1 MSFQYPFALFA
12 LLAIPVLIIIY
23 ILRNRYKEETAPST
37 YLWELSEKF
46 LKKRN
51 PLRRIEHLLSLI
63 VQILA
68 IAGMAFALAHPQ
80 FTLKESADNIVF
92 VLDNTAS
99 MQMTHEENGDQKT
112 RFELAKEEILK
123 VVDESVSGCK
133 FTLIAASNDN
143 DEGYALVCS
152 DVADKSQFGLFLNNV
167 KLTSYTGDLSYAL
180 NQTQGMFLNGTSN
193 VCYVATDKV
202 LPNVN
207 FEAENLNLID
217 VSFAETKDITAAGSK
232 YPSGSQTYTI
242 GDKKYA
248 TYTSDHNYALT
259 SLSFSIANSGM
270 MNITTGIVN
279 YNDPT
284 RDLKVRINY
293 YVDDVYYGYYNV
305 TYNKSEQTEGEE
317 WILGDSHEFTIPL
330 EAKDGD
336 DFLLAKKVKAEIVNE
351 DCLKDDNT
359 FVAFDY
365 DVVTSTNVLVISN
378 TPLYLNAM
386 FKSIDDVALTVVS
399 SSSYTSNY
407 NRYTGYDLYVIDGI
421 NLTEEV
427 YPKDGAVWLLDQD
440 DPLPGAGYTF
450 VSTEVFDEEEA
461 TAGNYG
467 FRPTYANNTDDMLY
481 NQLVNNIPQNQ
492 LTLYSYQKYN
502 LTTDYTTL
510 VSYTTDTG
518 STYPIIF
525 AGKNN
530 YDQRQ
535 VVFGFRLSNSNL
547 PLLYDFMAWTKNII
561 SYTDPVLMSQFN
573 YEVKDT
579 AVINYTDDVATMVI
593 TTPSGKKENFKHG
606 SADSQS
612 YVLEEVGGY
621 EVKINYQDN
630 SYETLYLFS
639 AYSRKEENPVLVDT
653 DAAYVLE
660 TSSNTKKGDGLF
672 DNILPVV
679 IVAAVL
685 FAADWIMYAHEQF

>member
-12 LLAIPVLIIIY
+12 LLAIPVLIVIY

-68 IAGMAFALAHPQ
+68 IAGMSFALAHPQ
-80 FTLKESADNIVF
+80 ITLKESADNIVF

-99 MQMTHEENGDQKT
+99 MQMTHEGKT
-112 RFELAKEEILK
+112 RFELAKEEITK
-123 VVDESVSGCK
+123 TVNEAVNGCK

-143 DEGYALVCS
+143 DDGYALVCS
-152 DVADKSQFGLFLNNV
+152 DVSDKAKFGLFLDNV
-167 KLTSYTGDLSYAL
+167 QLTNYTGDLSYAIA
-180 NQTQGMFLNGTSN
+180 QTQGMFLNGNAN

-217 VSFAETKDITAAGSK
+217 VSYSKTKDITASGSK
-232 YPSGSQTYTI
+232 YPSGSQVYTI
-242 GDKKYA
+242 GNKKYA
-248 TYTSDHNYALT
+248 TYSEDYNYALT
-259 SLSFSIANSGM
+259 SLDFTIANSGM
-270 MNITTGIVN
+270 MLINTGIVN

-284 RDLKVRINY
+284 RDLKIRVNY
-293 YVDDVYYGYYNV
+293 YVDDKYYGFYNV
-305 TYNKSEQTEGEE
+305 TYNKTEPTEGEE
-317 WILGDSHEFTIPL
+317 WILGDSHVFTIPL
-330 EAKDGD
+330 EAKDD
-336 DFLLAKKVKAEIVNE
+336 DNFQLAKSVKAVIVNE
-351 DCLKDDNT
+351 DSFVSDNT
-359 FVAFDY
+359 FVGYNY
-365 DVVTSTNVLVISN
+365 DFASSTNVLVISE

-386 FKSIDDVALTVVS
+386 FKSIDDVNLTVVS
-399 SSSYTSNY
+399 LATYTS
-407 NRYTGYDLYVIDGI
+407 RAATYTGYDLYVIDGI
-421 NLTEEV
+421 NLTEDIH
-427 YPKDGAVWLLDQD
+427 PKDGAVWLIDQD
-440 DPLPGAGYTF
+440 DPVTGSGFTCVA
-450 VSTEVFDEEEA
+450 TEVFDESQA

-467 FRPTYANNTDDMLY
+467 FRPVYANNTDDLLY
-481 NQLVNNIPQNQ
+481 NELTKNIPQNQ
-492 LTLYSYQKYN
+492 LVLYSYQKYN
-502 LTTDYTTL
+502 LTSDFTTL
-510 VSYTTDTG
+510 VSYTNENG

-547 PLLYDFMAWTKNII
+547 PLRYDFMAWTKNII
-561 SYTDPVLMSQFN
+561 SYSDPVLISQFN

-579 AVINYTDDVATMVI
+579 ALINYTDDVSSMVI

-606 SADSQS
+606 SSDSQT
-612 YVLEEVGGY
+612 YIFEEVGAY
-621 EVKINYQDN
+621 EVRINYKDE
-630 SYETLYLFS
+630 SYKNLYLFS
-639 AYSRKEENPVLVDT
+639 ANPRKEENPVLVDT
-653 DAAYVLE
+653 DATYVLE
-660 TSSNTKKGDGLF
+660 TSANTKRGDGLF
-672 DNILPVV
+672 DNILPIV
-679 IVAAVL
+679 IVAAIL

>member
-12 LLAIPVLIIIY
+12 LLAIPILIVIY

-68 IAGMAFALAHPQ
+68 IAGMSFALAKPQ
-80 FTLKESADNIVF
+80 FVLKESADNIVF

-99 MQMTHEENGDQKT
+99 MQMTHGGEEDSKT

-133 FTLIAASNDN
+133 FTLIAASDDN
-143 DEGYALVCS
+143 DEGYSLVCS
-152 DVADKSQFGLFLNNV
+152 DVSDKSKFGLFLDNV
-167 KLTSYTGDLSYAL
+167 QITDYTGDLSYAI
-180 NQTQGMFLNGTSN
+180 NTTQGLFLNGTSN

-217 VSFAETKDITAAGSK
+217 VSFAEKKDITAKGSK
-232 YPSGSQTYTI
+232 YPAGSQIYTV

-248 TYTSDHNYALT
+248 SYTTDYNYALT
-259 SLSFSIANSGM
+259 SLSFESNSSDM
-270 MNITTGIVN
+270 MSITTGIVN

-284 RDLKVRINY
+284 RDLKIRINY
-293 YVDDVYYGYYNV
+293 YVEDKYYGYYNV
-305 TYNKSEQTEGEE
+305 TFNNSEATTGEE
-317 WILGDSHEFTIPL
+317 WTLGDPHEFTIPL
-330 EAKDGD
+330 QAKDGD
-336 DFLLAKKVKAEIVNE
+336 IFTNVKSVKAVIDNE
-351 DCLKDDNT
+351 DCLMNDNT
-359 FVAFDY
+359 FVAYDY
-365 DVVTSTNVLVISN
+365 SVVSSTNVLVISD

-386 FKSIDDVALTVVS
+386 FKSIDSVTYSVVGQNTYANNAS
-399 SSSYTSNY
+399 K
-407 NRYTGYDLYVIDGI
+407 YTGYDLYVIDGI
-421 NLTEEV
+421 NLAEEI
-427 YPKDGAVWLLDQD
+427 YPKDGAVWLFDQN

-450 VSTEVFDEEEA
+450 VSTEIFDESEA

-467 FRPTYANNTDDMLY
+467 FRPNYANNTDDILY
-481 NQLVNNIPQNQ
+481 NKLVENIPQNQ
-492 LTLYSYQKYN
+492 LILYSYQRYN
-502 LTTDYTTL
+502 LTNDYTTL
-510 VSYTTDTG
+510 VSYTDELG
-518 STYPIIF
+518 STYPIVF

-530 YDQRQ
+530 YNQRQ

-547 PLLYDFMAWTKNII
+547 PLLYDYMGWTKNII
-561 SYTDPVLMSQFN
+561 KYADPTLVNQFN

-579 AVINYTDDVATMVI
+579 AIVNYTDDVATMVI

-606 SADSQS
+606 SADSQD

-621 EVKINYQDN
+621 EIRINYEDN
-630 SYETLYLFS
+630 TFETINVFS
-639 AYSRKEENPVLVDT
+639 SYSRKEENPVLVDS
-653 DAAYVLE
+653 DASYVLE
-660 TSSNTKKGDGLF
+660 TSANTKKGDGLF
-672 DNILPVV
+672 DNILPIV

-685 FAADWIMYAHEQF
+685 FVADWIMYAHEQF